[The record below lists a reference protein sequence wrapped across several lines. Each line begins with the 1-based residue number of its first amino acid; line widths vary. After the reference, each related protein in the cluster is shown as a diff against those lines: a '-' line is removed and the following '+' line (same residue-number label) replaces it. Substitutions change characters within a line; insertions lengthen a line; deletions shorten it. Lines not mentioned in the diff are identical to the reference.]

1 MKLLV
6 GQLMAHQ
13 LKVKGKDEMFFKK
26 KSKDGDISL
35 DNFLLTPDDRK
46 INEVVIED
54 KKDNTISG
62 EDYYK
67 LNTSEKNDSS
77 PIEVNYD
84 EKFKNEN
91 VNEVV
96 YEPLESESVQY
107 RLSKYIVLEHIKD
120 KIVNRET
127 TLGNILAG
135 IKYSNW
141 KITELLGE
149 EYSLTTEE
157 EQFLLSKGVSYCN
170 LENIKISSTNIQTK
184 GKLKKSKDFIKKLQ
198 MFNKE
203 ELDIIFK

>member
-96 YEPLESESVQY
+96 YESLESESVQY
-107 RLSKYIVLEHIKD
+107 RLAKYIVLEHIKD